1 MIDQL
6 YDDCEE
12 IEKLPEL
19 EMTPFEDWVENAVVT
34 DPDGVTVVDCVE
46 TGAEASVEETSF
58 NETVEIGV
66 VPVVE
71 PEGMLL
77 DDRVEK
83 ETVPNVDCEG
93 FDDDDIAE
101 AELLGEIV
109 DDDTT
114 ALELIG
120 ETFDDETA
128 VPQVD

>member
-1 MIDQL
+1 M

-12 IEKLPEL
+12 IEILPEL
-19 EMTPFEDWVENAVVT
+19 KMTPFEDWEENAVVT
-34 DPDGVTVVDCVE
+34 EPDGVTLVDCVE
-46 TGAEASVEETSF
+46 TGAETKVEETSF
-58 NETVEIGV
+58 DESEEIGA

-77 DDRVEK
+77 DDPVEK

-93 FDDDDIAE
+93 FDDDE
-101 AELLGEIV
+101 TTETELLGEIV
-109 DDDTT
+109 DGDT
-114 ALELIG
+114 AAFELFG